1 MIPFQPYILDK
12 IKERA
17 RRKRE
22 EEEGEGWGSFVHHCK
37 GYNSS
42 SPFQVI
48 VIVFIFGC
56 FVW

>member
-42 SPFQVI
+42 SPFKLS
-48 VIVFIFGC
+48 
-56 FVW
+56 